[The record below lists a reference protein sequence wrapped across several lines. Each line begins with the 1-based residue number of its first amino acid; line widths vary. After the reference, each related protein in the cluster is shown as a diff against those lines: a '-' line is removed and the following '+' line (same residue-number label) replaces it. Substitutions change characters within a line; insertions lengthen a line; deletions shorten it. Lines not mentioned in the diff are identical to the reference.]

1 MSTIDISRFLHQPRK
16 HYSGG
21 RMQQGRVILDSD
33 FNEEAELDDEEQRHA
48 LKDLIGCQGSPDHGF
63 TVGDASEP
71 TDRLRPGDGND
82 EAPLQTIV
90 FGDGPP
96 TTDVR
101 NYLIRPGTMY
111 VGGMR
116 FTLDDPE
123 FIAFQRDF
131 LQIKGAD
138 VPMHSSDGDNVH
150 FLYLHA
156 WEQCVTAVEDREI
169 LEKAL
174 GGPDT
179 SARVRRMRRVQFLD
193 IDPEDDCGTAF
204 LKLQQTFL
212 NGSFDEDGCELL
224 SHGRMHIEFQ
234 PGSGDECA
242 PCDPALGGRYLGAEN
257 QAFRIMLTARDKYV
271 WANDNAAPIYRV
283 VVSDLSGDTAT
294 IKMLTPPR
302 DVEHYPR
309 GNRVVEI
316 VPWSALLDNG
326 EKVAEEVGVFM
337 RVAAGYDPNTQELTV
352 TDGAAQIADL
362 ISRWPSTGVVHPDHE
377 VLNAERAAQGDN
389 PVFYMRVWHVAE
401 DTDHIEIVTSA
412 NEPLG
417 NTGLIPVFDAAGR
430 RADFWV
436 VAARPEA
443 PTEIVPNDLLDPAGV
458 PPHGPRHFYAPLGII
473 RWEDEEGED
482 EVAAV
487 HDCRRRIHKVVD
499 DCCVVSV
506 GDGIKSLGDVRS
518 IAEAVDLLPPEGG
531 KICILEG
538 VHLVHDEI
546 ELGELGNV
554 HIEGCGPNSI
564 IRKVIPDEA
573 EPDDR
578 EPIFEIEETGG
589 VLIERLTF
597 ECFGPAFAIEESGRV
612 VIRDCRIIGDAGPV
626 LPTSDSSGRALIEI
640 QSDDEAPVNV
650 LLEGLDIEAFG
661 QFGVF
666 VEPGS
671 IDDRIECRHCNFA
684 ARSHPSAEA
693 KSAFYVFAPGISSV
707 DEDLEAGFL
716 EIRDCNFDISS
727 ESVASVYPAVFL
739 NGLFVTFDSNRVS
752 SAASV
757 YGGVQVQIAI
767 ECYIRDNEILGGFGH
782 GVTLGGILWFE
793 NGEPITNSSDP
804 IATSGV
810 GSQQTDCPPGGSPGN
825 TGITGNPGTITIGE
839 RTAVPTIFSL
849 IELVEIRGNN
859 IFGCGTNGISA
870 ISTLPPSAAVD
881 AELPG
886 FQGLLLLV
894 NIIDNYIVNVVAGPL
909 ADVEFVEDALPLF
922 EPSVLEP
929 SPFLSDVPSF
939 GISRLPYAAIMLP
952 QLAISNIAGNR
963 ILAVGATFNT
973 EPINGIYILFADA
986 VSIEGNSIQSIG
998 ESAPSSSTPVG
1009 AASPA
1014 ALKPG
1019 TRAGIAIG
1027 FAGGSGAFATSNPVA
1042 AQAEEILALVTET
1055 GETPGLFAI
1064 RVIDNAVFQNEG
1076 RALEIRGTGAIQVRG
1091 NSLAS
1096 AGNHGA
1102 QRASDWFMVGDIV
1115 FIQDFG
1121 RPWEACQQLA
1131 LGSPSPVAPDPNF
1144 NRTTT
1149 FIESYLEAANTAE
1162 SDPESAELQFVGTG
1176 GHVSF
1181 TNNEVQYLWELQQVS
1196 ENPVPL
1202 SFSNVFIHSLDHVT
1216 CTDNQV
1222 ASRITDSQGLIEQH
1236 DRWLTAQLGIP
1247 GSPRFG
1253 VLYSSVQVSGFT
1265 VNLSHNRIAHCV
1277 GDAIFSGNTVG
1288 FAENITGFNQT
1299 TTCVPAFVFDPDN
1312 QDGALFAYSQP
1323 LFNFLFPPGDLSPIS
1338 NQFLCD
1344 LIDTSLGTSSGITP
1358 RIGVA
1363 VAILFSLNFMSSTGW
1378 QLPPAL
1384 SPPPE

>member
-1 MSTIDISRFLHQPRK
+1 
-16 HYSGG
+16 
-21 RMQQGRVILDSD
+21 MQQGRVILDSD
-33 FNEEAELDDEEQRHA
+33 FNEEAQLDDEDQRHA
-48 LKDLIGCQGSPDHGF
+48 LKDLIGCQGSPDRGF
-63 TVGDASEP
+63 TVGDASDP
-71 TDRLRPGDGND
+71 TDRLRPGDDSD
-82 EAPLQTIV
+82 EAPIQTIE

-96 TTDVR
+96 TPDVR

-116 FTLDDPE
+116 FTLDEPE

-131 LQIKGAD
+131 LQITGAD
-138 VPMHSSDGDNVH
+138 VPMHSSDGNDVH

-193 IDPEDDCGTAF
+193 IDADDDCGTAF
-204 LKLQQTFL
+204 QKLQETFT
-212 NGSFDEDGCELL
+212 NATFDEDGCELL
-224 SHGRMHIEFQ
+224 SNGRLHIEFQ

-257 QAFRIMLTARDKYV
+257 QAFRIMLTGPDTYV

-283 VVSDLSGDTAT
+283 VVSNLSGDTAT

-302 DVEHYPR
+302 DVEHFPR

-362 ISRWPSTGVVHPDHE
+362 ISKWPSTGVVHPDHE

-401 DTDHIEIVTSA
+401 DADHVEIETSS

-417 NTGLIPVFDAAGR
+417 ATGLVPVFNAPGR
-430 RADFWV
+430 RGDFWV

-443 PTEIVPNDLLDPAGV
+443 PTEVVPNDLLDPAGV

-473 RWEDEEGED
+473 EWEAEEGDD
-482 EVAAV
+482 EVTAV

-538 VHLVHDEI
+538 VHLVDEEI
-546 ELGELGNV
+546 ELEGIGPV

-564 IRKVIPDEA
+564 VRKVIPPDA

-578 EPIFEIEETGG
+578 SAIFEIEETGA
-589 VLIERLTF
+589 VLIERLTL
-597 ECFGPAFAIEESGRV
+597 ECFGAAVAIEEGSKV
-612 VIRDCRIIGDAGPV
+612 TLRDCRIIGDAGPA
-626 LPTSDSSGRALIEI
+626 LPSSESGARALIEI
-640 QSDDEAPVNV
+640 EGAEELPVDI
-650 LLEGLDIEAFG
+650 LLEGLELETFG

-666 VEPGS
+666 VELGS
-671 IDDRIECRHCNFA
+671 TEDRIECRHSNFV

-693 KSAFYVFAPGISSV
+693 KSGFYVFGLSIQSIEGI
-707 DEDLEAGFL
+707 EFGFI
-716 EIRDCNFDISS
+716 EVRNCSFDMSS
-727 ESVASVYPAVFL
+727 ESIASTYPAVVLSGF
-739 NGLFVTFDSNRVS
+739 FVTFDSNRVA
-752 SAASV
+752 SAASA
-757 YGGVQVQIAI
+757 YGGLQLEVAA
-767 ECYIRDNEILGGFGH
+767 ECYVRDNDILGGFGH

-793 NGEPITNSSDP
+793 NGEPVTDSSNPIT
-804 IATSGV
+804 TTGV
-810 GSQQTDCPPGGSPGN
+810 GSQQTDCPPGSPGN
-825 TGITGNPGTITIGE
+825 TGITGNPGSTTIGE
-839 RTAVPTIFSL
+839 RTFVPTIFL
-849 IELVEIRGNN
+849 AFEVIEIRGNN

-870 ISTLPPSAAVD
+870 ISTLPPTAAVD
-881 AELPG
+881 AGIEG
-886 FQGLLLLV
+886 FQAFVILA
-894 NIIDNYIVNVVAGPL
+894 NIIDNHILNVVTGPL

-922 EPSVLEP
+922 DPVGLLLG
-929 SPFLSDVPSF
+929 SPPEVPDVPSF
-939 GISRLPYAAIMLP
+939 GISRLPYAGIMLP
-952 QLAISNIAGNR
+952 QLAISNITGNR
-963 ILAVGATFNT
+963 IFAVGNSFPT
-973 EPINGIYILFADA
+973 EPINGIYVLFADA
-986 VSIEGNSIQSIG
+986 VSIEGNSIQQIG
-998 ESAPSSSTPVG
+998 ESAPESSTPVG

-1019 TRAGIAIG
+1019 TRAGIAVG
-1027 FAGGSGAFATSNPVA
+1027 FAGGSGAFSSSNPVVEQ
-1042 AQAEEILALVTET
+1042 AQEILALVTET
-1055 GETPGLFAI
+1055 GLPGSFAI
-1064 RVIDNAVFQNEG
+1064 RVIDNVVLQTEG
-1076 RALEIRGTGAIQVRG
+1076 RALEIRGTGPIQVRG

-1096 AGNHGA
+1096 LGNHGA
-1102 QRASDWFMVGDIV
+1102 QRAADWFAVGDIV

-1121 RPWEACQQLA
+1121 RPWETCLEPA
-1131 LGSPSPVAPDPNF
+1131 LGSPSPVVPEPVLNQ
-1144 NRTTT
+1144 TTT
-1149 FIESYLEAANTAE
+1149 FIRQYLEAGLTAE
-1162 SDPESAELQFVGTG
+1162 SDPEEAFFQFVGTG

-1181 TNNEVQYLWELQQVS
+1181 SNNEVQYLWDLRQVS

-1216 CTDNQV
+1216 FADNQI
-1222 ASRITDSQGLIEQH
+1222 ASRITDTQDLIEQEN
-1236 DRWLTAQLGIP
+1236 RWLTAVI
-1247 GSPRFG
+1247 GSPPIFSSVRFG

-1265 VNLSHNRIAHCV
+1265 VNISHNRIAHCV

-1288 FAENITGFNQT
+1288 FAQNITGFNQT
-1299 TTCVPAFVFDPDN
+1299 TTCVPALVLDQEN
-1312 QDGALFAYSQP
+1312 VDGALFAYSQP
-1323 LFNFLFPPGDLSPIS
+1323 LFSFFVQPNLLSPTS
-1338 NQFLCD
+1338 SQVFCEF
-1344 LIDTSLGTSSGITP
+1344 IDRMLGTSVGATP
-1358 RIGVA
+1358 QAPTIGALVA
-1363 VAILFSLNFMSSTGW
+1363 VLFSINWASVTGW
-1378 QLPPAL
+1378 ELPPAL
-1384 SPPPE
+1384 SPP